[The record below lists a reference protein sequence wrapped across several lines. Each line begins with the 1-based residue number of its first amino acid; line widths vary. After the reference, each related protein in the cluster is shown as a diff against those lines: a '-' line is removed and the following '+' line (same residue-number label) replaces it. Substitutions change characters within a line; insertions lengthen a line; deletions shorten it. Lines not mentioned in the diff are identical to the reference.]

1 MSRDSGFDY
10 VFPDFSLP
18 SLLLSLTGWNSI
30 LSVLRDLMISKLSTG
45 QLVCEEP
52 RTTLSKPVAGTVS
65 CEIAQLH
72 DKSTYFIALNRI
84 YANHALS
91 ICE

>member
-1 MSRDSGFDY
+1 MSD
-10 VFPDFSLP
+10 SLP
-18 SLLLSLTGWNSI
+18 SLLLFLTGWNST

-45 QLVCEEP
+45 QLVCKEP
-52 RTTLSKPVAGTVS
+52 CTTLSKPVAGTVS

-72 DKSTYFIALNRI
+72 DNKSTYFIALNRI

-91 ICE
+91 